1 MLTEMLFY
9 LWKYLIEYY
18 FDPDNLNIYTTYV
31 CSNEACMFQSFIYDY
46 IKLIANSNNPDYTW
60 NSLSRESN
68 HLSRRQLKK
77 VPKI

>member
-1 MLTEMLFY
+1 MLRIFFIKKKKK
-9 LWKYLIEYY
+9 KYC
-18 FDPDNLNIYTTYV
+18 PDNLNIYTTYV